1 MCELIVFSVQPF
13 VLYSHRFA
21 REKLKER
28 RVKPTVED
36 VKAKVEEEESY
47 AMYEEPGTAA
57 RPLGQWQ
64 TVQRVEVKPVDL
76 QLPIVPHEFVYV
88 PAANV
93 APEPPVKKFK
103 EKVVA
108 TLDTVAVGV
117 SNEFKKRKTAVKRN
131 VRQRQDDD

>member
-1 MCELIVFSVQPF
+1 M
-13 VLYSHRFA
+13 
-21 REKLKER
+21 KER
-28 RVKPTVED
+28 RVKPTVEE
-36 VKAKVEEEESY
+36 VKAKVKEEESY
-47 AMYEEPGTAA
+47 VTYEEPGTAA

-64 TVQRVEVKPVDL
+64 TVQTVETKAVDL
-76 QLPIVPHEFVYV
+76 QLPATKNEFVYV

-108 TLDTVAVGV
+108 TLDHVAVGV

>member
-1 MCELIVFSVQPF
+1 MYPN
-13 VLYSHRFA
+13 RFA

-28 RVKPTVED
+28 RIKPTVEEA
-36 VKAKVEEEESY
+36 KAKVEEEESY
-47 AMYEEPGTAA
+47 AAYEEPGTAA
-57 RPLGQWQ
+57 RALGQWQ
-64 TVQRVEVKPVDL
+64 TVQTVETKVMDY
-76 QLPIVPHEFVYV
+76 QLPAVKNEFVYV

-108 TLDTVAVGV
+108 SLDNVAIGV

-131 VRQRQDDD
+131 VRQRLDDD